1 MDRWS
6 MITPRTSSEFQ
17 YSNEKIRIESGIRW
31 LFNGPGNGRYR
42 SLPFPITIPFLVIAF
57 FLFLPPSARILV
69 SGTNR
74 LFWHTFSLDYRDVDW
89 LVEVF
94 SSFLD
99 GPSPIVAKVLIKSG
113 RNCIDSRITPSLACE
128 LYAKLEKLVVVHH
141 LEFEKERESY
151 PSPIQI
157 SFLSKLIERCSRKG
171 CSSNIP
177 PLPQFLG
184 ILGRRGIGRGNRL
197 CAFRGRA
204 YYLQRASLPFERKET
219 LKSLALCRIF
229 YERKPSSFQIV
240 VYFLESDLQ
249 TVTKSLSLSHS
260 TCPLTRITSLVPTSW
275 LP

>member
-6 MITPRTSSEFQ
+6 MITPRTFSEFQ

-113 RNCIDSRITPSLACE
+113 RNCILGR
-128 LYAKLEKLVVVHH
+128 
-141 LEFEKERESY
+141 FEDNPFLGLRAIRKAGKAGGRPPPGIRERE
-151 PSPIQI
+151 
-157 SFLSKLIERCSRKG
+157 
-171 CSSNIP
+171 
-177 PLPQFLG
+177 G
-184 ILGRRGIGRGNRL
+184 ILSVSNPN
-197 CAFRGRA
+197 FF
-204 YYLQRASLPFERKET
+204 SLEIDREMFSKRMFLEH
-219 LKSLALCRIF
+219 
-229 YERKPSSFQIV
+229 PSSPPIPWNTWEEGDRSWKSTVCVSRSCVLFTTRVSPLWKKRNFEVIGIV
-240 VYFLESDLQ
+240 PYLLREEAVQLSDSSIFPRVRLANSD
-249 TVTKSLSLSHS
+249 KESLSLS
-260 TCPLTRITSLVPTSW
+260 LN
-275 LP
+275 LPPN

>member
-1 MDRWS
+1 MADIVRFRS
-6 MITPRTSSEFQ
+6 P
-17 YSNEKIRIESGIRW
+17 
-31 LFNGPGNGRYR
+31 LRYR
-42 SLPFPITIPFLVIAF
+42 SSLSPFSF
-57 FLFLPPSARILV
+57 FFHHPRGFSLAGPTAS
-69 SGTNR
+69 SGTLFR
-74 LFWHTFSLDYRDVDW
+74 LITVMSIDWSRSFPPFSMG
-89 LVEVF
+89 
-94 SSFLD
+94 S
-99 GPSPIVAKVLIKSG
+99 IVAKVLIKSG

-260 TCPLTRITSLVPTSW
+260 TCPLTRITSLVPTGW